1 MANTNEITITKT
13 KKSKNP
19 NNIKENNK
27 SKNSIKNESNNIEK
41 NNTKNIKKD
50 NTNKNVEIK
59 KLYDKEVSL
68 KEVFEFYDELNKDKS
83 HMVSK
88 DDICT
93 PMECVRKM
101 IDYIPQ
107 EFWEREKI
115 KVLDPCAGNGNFGA
129 YCMTKTSIDNIWFN
143 EINEIRY
150 KNCRKILKPKHMRK
164 KDFFEMKR
172 KEWDLIMANP
182 PYSGGGNKNKSLSN
196 EFIEHAIDVL
206 KDNGYLCFVTPN
218 NWMTYN
224 NNNTTLKKLLN
235 QGSFLVID
243 NDVKKYF
250 NGVGSS
256 FTIFIWQKKVL
267 DNRTLVVNNYLKK
280 DIQKDVTIYRNLK
293 FIPLYISQ
301 NILDIIMKTIGDDE
315 NNRFFYRCDLHN
327 YTQKEYL
334 SDEQDEEFK
343 YRTIHTM
350 RKVRFASKKQD
361 IYDKWN
367 IIIPL
372 STYFIPE
379 VMNDVNV
386 TQSVGY
392 ISFDSKDEADN
403 YLNVIEEPWYKL
415 IIHLTRY
422 GNFNNIMV
430 LKHLKFDENIN
441 FTENEMN
448 EINSL
453 INEIKY

>member
-1 MANTNEITITKT
+1 
-13 KKSKNP
+13 
-19 NNIKENNK
+19 
-27 SKNSIKNESNNIEK
+27 
-41 NNTKNIKKD
+41 
-50 NTNKNVEIK
+50 
-59 KLYDKEVSL
+59 
-68 KEVFEFYDELNKDKS
+68 
-83 HMVSK
+83 
-88 DDICT
+88 
-93 PMECVRKM
+93 
-101 IDYIPQ
+101 
-107 EFWEREKI
+107 
-115 KVLDPCAGNGNFGA
+115 
-129 YCMTKTSIDNIWFN
+129 MTKTSIDNIWFN

-334 SDEQDEEFK
+334 SDEQNEEFK

-392 ISFDSKDEADN
+392 ISFDSQEEANN

-453 INEIKY
+453 INEVKY